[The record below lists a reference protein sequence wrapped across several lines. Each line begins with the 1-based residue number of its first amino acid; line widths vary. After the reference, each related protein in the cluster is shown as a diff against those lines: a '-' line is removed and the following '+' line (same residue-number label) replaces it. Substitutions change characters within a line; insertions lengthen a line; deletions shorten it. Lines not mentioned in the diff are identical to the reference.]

1 MATSTHEKMGFEIQ
15 IGDIIIS
22 PSPLWAKMEIQFKK
36 ASLLKKDNL
45 FLKMTDVEKI
55 RKQKNGRHTEKVEI
69 LSLSF
74 GQSYSTSGWKILFT
88 FTTTVEPRYDEH
100 LYKEVLGITNNLFY
114 PSNSKI
120 YEKGS
125 RYSEHI
131 LPFPWPFIKSRFH
144 CIAE

>member
-22 PSPLWAKMEIQFKK
+22 PSPLRAKMEIQFKK

-55 RKQKNGRHTEKVEI
+55 RKQKNGRQTEKVEI

-74 GQSYSTSGWKILFT
+74 GQSYSTSG
-88 FTTTVEPRYDEH
+88 
-100 LYKEVLGITNNLFY
+100 
-114 PSNSKI
+114 
-120 YEKGS
+120 
-125 RYSEHI
+125 
-131 LPFPWPFIKSRFH
+131 
-144 CIAE
+144 

>member
-1 MATSTHEKMGFEIQ
+1 MPDAEI
-15 IGDIIIS
+15 
-22 PSPLWAKMEIQFKK
+22 
-36 ASLLKKDNL
+36 
-45 FLKMTDVEKI
+45 I
-55 RKQKNGRHTEKVEI
+55 RKQTNGRQTEKVEI
-69 LSLSF
+69 PSLSF

-120 YEKGS
+120 YEKGP

-131 LPFPWPFIKSRFH
+131 LPFPLLFNKSRFR
-144 CIAE
+144 CIAA